1 MSTLVYV
8 GANIGNSL
16 WGIFDK
22 FDEVYAFEPD
32 PEIFEQLNK
41 RFRQFE
47 WVTLI
52 NAACSF
58 DDGESYLHVH
68 PNRVSSGLSEI
79 DVDKYGG
86 EPTGEPIKIKTINL
100 LNFLKRKGVDYI
112 DFYYSDCQGSDL
124 NVLTT
129 IKEYIDDKKITEMFI
144 ETHGNEIFLY
154 KELDNQFSSFKKLLE
169 KNYDFVN
176 ASLGRLNGKI
186 VSEDEIPNEEYEWDS
201 YWKVKE

>member
-58 DDGESYLHVH
+58 DDAPLWTWLACVRLCVRPKPQPST
-68 PNRVSSGLSEI
+68 SSNPLIS
-79 DVDKYGG
+79 
-86 EPTGEPIKIKTINL
+86 
-100 LNFLKRKGVDYI
+100 
-112 DFYYSDCQGSDL
+112 
-124 NVLTT
+124 
-129 IKEYIDDKKITEMFI
+129 TEARC
-144 ETHGNEIFLY
+144 
-154 KELDNQFSSFKKLLE
+154 FS
-169 KNYDFVN
+169 
-176 ASLGRLNGKI
+176 
-186 VSEDEIPNEEYEWDS
+186 
-201 YWKVKE
+201 